1 MVMKNVHIQ
10 WTVCNMLQTNV
21 EKLVVI
27 TRISTLTEKFPNPLQ
42 LTEIFHNHMVTL
54 KTHIIVK

>member
-10 WTVCNMLQTNV
+10 WTVCNTLQTNV

-27 TRISTLTEKFPNPLQ
+27 TRISTLTNKFPNP
-42 LTEIFHNHMVTL
+42 TAEKGIFHNHMLLSFLT
-54 KTHIIVK
+54 